1 MARRT
6 SLAWVFLGGLL
17 LAGTQRGDARPAPAW
32 AGQTPDVLAKSDV
45 LRVDQ
50 RDKTTPGQL
59 NQLRGGSATAREL
72 LLRVGNLRDTILILR
87 ADPTLHGR
95 SGLYGR
101 SRFWVNAGKLF
112 GYIQYQAGPLNS
124 PGTQC
129 VIVHELAHAI
139 EIASAN
145 WRAGNAAV
153 RAFVLSRTIATDPSG
168 ADGSETEFPQD
179 VALAVFAELRGVV
192 TQGRSLT
199 QIAESHHIALA
210 ALIPSEGQIASSAQH

>member
-6 SLAWVFLGGLL
+6 SLAWVFLGGVL
-17 LAGTQRGDARPAPAW
+17 LAGTQHGDAAAGGPAH
-32 AGQTPDVLAKSDV
+32 SDV
-45 LRVDQ
+45 LRIDQ

-59 NQLRGGSATAREL
+59 NQLSGASATAREL

-87 ADPTLHGR
+87 ADPALHGR

-101 SRFWVNAGKLF
+101 SRFWVNAGRLF

-129 VIVHELAHAI
+129 LIVHELAHAI
-139 EIASAN
+139 EVASAD

-168 ADGSETEFPQD
+168 ADGRS
-179 VALAVFAELRGVV
+179 AFA
-192 TQGRSLT
+192 
-199 QIAESHHIALA
+199 
-210 ALIPSEGQIASSAQH
+210 